1 MRISDWSSDV
11 CSSDLLVAGKC
22 RAEFERQIFKKR
34 AFVDRDDHLAALHLG
49 QRAQER
55 GELGDMKLVHR
66 LDRVIKHEPRER
78 RFYRK
83 LEGNEQRQRRG
94 VEVAGAMRPASSS
107 VRAMISFPSM
117 RGATGAITIGRA
129 SCRESVCPYV

>member
-11 CSSDLLVAGKC
+11 CSSDLLVSGKC

-66 LDRVIKHEPRER
+66 LDRVIKHERAEER
-78 RFYRK
+78 RLGTECDRTCSS
-83 LEGNEQRQRRG
+83 RRW
-94 VEVAGAMRPASSS
+94 
-107 VRAMISFPSM
+107 
-117 RGATGAITIGRA
+117 
-129 SCRESVCPYV
+129 PYTSKKKK